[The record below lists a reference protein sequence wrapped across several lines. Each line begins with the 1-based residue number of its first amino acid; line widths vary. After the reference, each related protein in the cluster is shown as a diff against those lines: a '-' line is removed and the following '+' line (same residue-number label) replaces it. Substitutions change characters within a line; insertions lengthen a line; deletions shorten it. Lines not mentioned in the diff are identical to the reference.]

1 MFCNK
6 KPKPKHEPFFLAPPF
21 PFFIAAKKARNQNKK
36 ERKKD

>member
-21 PFFIAAKKARNQNKK
+21 PFFIAAKKQGTKK
-36 ERKKD
+36 RKKD